1 MPPTPPTRPPS
12 CLGSKK
18 LCGIEKMATFETS
31 EFVRNAL
38 ALLEELH
45 GPCRLV
51 ESDRVILLDLLAEC
65 EREWREAKLKQ

>member
-1 MPPTPPTRPPS
+1 
-12 CLGSKK
+12 
-18 LCGIEKMATFETS
+18 MATFETS

-51 ESDRVILLDLLAEC
+51 EADRVNLMDLLVEC
-65 EREWREAKLKQ
+65 EREWREASVKKAGANPRWGACTS